1 MTWELTDSQL
11 ARTFCAHTKLIEKEG
26 NKEEQ
31 NGKQREGCILFEKKR
46 KHGGTN
52 KFSDNHDRNT
62 MSDDYSNDHDKKGN
76 DKHLR

>member
-31 NGKQREGCILFEKKR
+31 NGKQREGCILSGKKR
-46 KHGGTN
+46 KHSGTN
-52 KFSDNHDRNT
+52 KFSDKRDRNT
-62 MSDDYSNDHDKKGN
+62 MLDDRSNAKKTER
-76 DKHLR
+76 K

>member
-1 MTWELTDSQL
+1 MTWELTHSQL
-11 ARTFCAHTKLIEKEG
+11 ARTFCAHTKLIKTEG

-46 KHGGTN
+46 QHGGAN
-52 KFSDNHDRNT
+52 KFNDNHDRNT
-62 MSDDYSNDHDKKGN
+62 MSDDGSNVTKKGN